1 MMVHKSSLIP
11 GISKFID
18 DNVLAHYPPTSMKRL
33 LMAGAV
39 SLYLKQNEGLVDSL
53 ASNPLAAGLGIF
65 SDDGLVDIDAVRNT
79 LKTEINKA
87 GFMRL
92 NIPMVG
98 SIDFTP
104 EDVDTLYNDI
114 VQSNAAIMSAN
125 PTQSITSNTQP
136 GGVF

>member
-1 MMVHKSSLIP
+1 MVHKSSLIP

>member
-1 MMVHKSSLIP
+1 MVHKSSLIP

-39 SLYLKQNEGLVDSL
+39 SLYLKQNEGLVDAL